1 MKNVIPE
8 VDSKSMDIVADNIS
22 KLKELFPEVFTE
34 GKVDFDA
41 LKEVLGGYI
50 DGREERY

>member
-1 MKNVIPE
+1 MEKLNGK
-8 VDSKSMDIVADNIS
+8 SKDIAAENIQ

-41 LKEVLGGYI
+41 LKEMLGK
-50 DGREERY
+50 EW